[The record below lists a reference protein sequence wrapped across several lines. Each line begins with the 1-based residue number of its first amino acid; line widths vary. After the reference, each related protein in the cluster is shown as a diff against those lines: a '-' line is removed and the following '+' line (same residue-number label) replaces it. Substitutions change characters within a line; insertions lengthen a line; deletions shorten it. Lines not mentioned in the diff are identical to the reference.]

1 MDDTKFWRIRQLI
14 LDCTTYPDNGI
25 LYESNSASE
34 KGYSGEEIAIA
45 DEIFTNWSCF
55 TTKFLDKVK
64 YVNGDSAEKSA
75 VYYVEFVKIIFIIE
89 KESQKSTYIL
99 EEDLLKMVFLKEFE
113 EIYERICWEMS
124 SPNKPLL

>member
-34 KGYSGEEIAIA
+34 KGYTEEEIAIA

-55 TTKFLDKVK
+55 TTKFLDKVE
-64 YVNGDSAEKSA
+64 YVYGDSANKSA
-75 VYYVEFVKIIFIIE
+75 IYYVEFAKIIFIIE

-99 EEDLLKMVFLKEFE
+99 EEDLQRKVFLKEFE
-113 EIYERICWEMS
+113 KIYERICWGTA
-124 SPNKPLL
+124 